1 MKSSIL
7 FIHQSAELYGSDK
20 TILMFISNLDK
31 QKYFP
36 VVLLP
41 FDGPLKTEFE
51 KNNIKVVIAPVLKLY
66 RKMFTPKN
74 ILKFCKEYKEGLK
87 IINKLHKEHKFNIVY
102 SHTLAALI
110 GIIFASKNK
119 IKHLWHVQEIIAKPT
134 IFNKGFIK
142 LLSLKSNHIAVYDS
156 KTTMEFWIKNNPT
169 LAAKSIAVCN
179 GLDVKE
185 KPEPDSEDIQKIRKE
200 FFNVQHDDIVIA
212 LVGRINSWKG
222 QQLLLEAFNKIANKY
237 QNTKLV
243 YIGSAPPNQEFF
255 EIELKEKIA
264 SYNLS
269 DRVIIIPFQENI
281 WRFWD
286 SIDIAVVPS
295 TEPEPFGM
303 VAIEAMLAKKP
314 VVAANHGGLTETVL
328 NNETGFL
335 FEPNNQ
341 QKLADSISNLIEDKN
356 IRIAFGE
363 KGYERVHLYFSLEKH
378 VNEFETIFE
387 ILLKDKKSK
396 FFS

>member
-36 VVLLP
+36 VVMLP
-41 FDGPLKTEFE
+41 FDGPLKAEFE

-74 ILKFCKEYKEGLK
+74 ILKFFKEYNEGLK
-87 IINKLHKEHKFNIVY
+87 IINQLHKEHNFSIVY

-119 IKHLWHVQEIIAKPT
+119 IKHLWHVQEIIAKPKL
-134 IFNKGFIK
+134 FNKGFIK
-142 LLSLKSNHIAVYDS
+142 LLSLKSNHVAVYDS
-156 KTTMEFWIKNNPT
+156 KTTMDFWINGNEK
-169 LAAKSIAVCN
+169 LAKKSKFICN

-185 KPEPDSEDIQKIRKE
+185 KPELNFENIEKIRKDV
-200 FFNVQHDDIVIA
+200 FKVQTDDIVIS

-237 QNTKLV
+237 PNTKLV

-255 EIELKEKIA
+255 EIGLKQKINDYELSE
-264 SYNLS
+264 
-269 DRVIIIPFQENI
+269 RVMIIPFQENI
-281 WRFWD
+281 WSFWD
-286 SIDIAVVPS
+286 AIDIAVVPS

-314 VVAANHGGLTETVL
+314 VVAANHGGLTETVV
-328 NNETGFL
+328 NNETGFH
-335 FEPNNQ
+335 FAPNDEND
-341 QKLADSISNLIEDKN
+341 LADKISMLIEYTNK
-356 IRIAFGE
+356 RILFGE
-363 KGYERVHLYFSLEKH
+363 KGCERVHLHFSLEKH
-378 VNEFETIFE
+378 VDQFEAIFE
-387 ILLKDKKSK
+387 KLLKK
-396 FFS
+396 

>member
-1 MKSSIL
+1 MKSSVL

-31 QKYFP
+31 NKYFP
-36 VVLLP
+36 VVILP

-51 KNNIKVVIAPVLKLY
+51 KNNIKVIIAPVLKLY
-66 RKMFTPKN
+66 RKMFTPQG

-87 IINKLHKEHKFNIVY
+87 VINELHKVHKFSIVY

-110 GIIFASKNK
+110 GIIFAQKNK
-119 IKHLWHVQEIIAKPT
+119 IKHLWHVQEIIAKPA
-134 IFNKGFIK
+134 IFNTGFIK
-142 LLSLKSNHIAVYDS
+142 LLSLKSNHVAVYDS
-156 KTTMEFWIKNNPT
+156 KTTMEFWIKDNPK
-169 LAAKSIAVCN
+169 LAQKSKFICN

-185 KPEPDSEDIQKIRKE
+185 KAEPNLEDILKIRKD
-200 FFNVQHDDIVIA
+200 FFKVQSDDIVIA

-222 QQLLLEAFNKIANKY
+222 QQLLLEAFNKIAQKY
-237 QNTKLV
+237 PTIKLV
-243 YIGSAPPNQEFF
+243 FIGSAPPNQEFF
-255 EIELKEKIA
+255 EIELNTKIE
-264 SYNLS
+264 SYKLA

-281 WRFWD
+281 WKFWD

-303 VAIEAMLAKKP
+303 VAIEAMLSKKP

-335 FEPNNQ
+335 FEPNNE
-341 QKLADSISNLIEDKN
+341 QKLAEAISYLIEDKDK
-356 IRIAFGE
+356 RILFGE
-363 KGYERVHLYFSLEKH
+363 KGFERVHLHFSLEKH
-378 VNEFETIFE
+378 VAEFEAIFE
-387 ILLKDKKSK
+387 TLLKD
-396 FFS
+396 

>member
-1 MKSSIL
+1 MKRSIL

-20 TILMFISNLDK
+20 TILMFISSLDK

-36 VVLLP
+36 VVMLP

-66 RKMFTPKN
+66 RKMFTPTN
-74 ILKFCKEYKEGLK
+74 ILKFSKEYKEGLN
-87 IINKLHKEHKFNIVY
+87 IINELHKEHKFSIVY

-110 GIIFASKNK
+110 GIIFARKNK
-119 IKHLWHVQEIIAKPT
+119 IKHLWHVQEIIAKPA
-134 IFNKGFIK
+134 IFNRGFIK
-142 LLSLKSNHIAVYDS
+142 LLSLKSNDVAVYDS
-156 KTTMEFWIKNNPT
+156 RTTMKFWIKDNPA
-169 LAAKSIAVCN
+169 LEKKSIAVCN

-185 KPEPDSEDIQKIRKE
+185 KPAINLDDIQKIRKE
-200 FFNVQHDDIVIA
+200 FFKVQPDDIVIG

-222 QQLLLEAFNKIANKY
+222 QQLLLDAFNKIANKY
-237 QNTKLV
+237 PNTKLV
-243 YIGSAPPNQEFF
+243 YIGSSPPNQEFF
-255 EIELKEKIA
+255 EIELNEKIA
-264 SYNLS
+264 GYNLS

-328 NNETGFL
+328 HNETGFH
-335 FEPNNQ
+335 FEPNNS
-341 QKLADSISNLIEDKN
+341 QKLAEALSDLIEDKN
-356 IRIAFGE
+356 KRISFGE
-363 KGYERVHLYFSLEKH
+363 KGYERVHLHFSLEKH
-378 VNEFETIFE
+378 VHEFETIFE
-387 ILLKDKKSK
+387 TLLKD
-396 FFS
+396 

>member
-1 MKSSIL
+1 MKSIL

-20 TILMFISNLDK
+20 TILMFISSLDK

-36 VVLLP
+36 VVMLP
-41 FDGPLKTEFE
+41 FDGPLKREFE

-66 RKMFTPKN
+66 RKMFTPGN
-74 ILKFCKEYKEGLK
+74 ILKFCKEYKEGLR
-87 IINKLHKEHKFNIVY
+87 IINQLHKEHRFSIVY

-110 GIIFASKNK
+110 GIIFARKNN
-119 IKHLWHVQEIIAKPT
+119 IKHLWHVQEIIAKPVL
-134 IFNKGFIK
+134 FNKGFVK

-156 KTTMEFWIKNNPT
+156 KTTMEFWIKDNPT
-169 LAAKSIAVCN
+169 LAKKSKFVCN
-179 GLDVKE
+179 GLDVKD
-185 KPEPDSEDIQKIRKE
+185 KPAPNLDDIQKIRNEVFK
-200 FFNVQHDDIVIA
+200 VQPNDVVIG

-222 QQLLLEAFNKIANKY
+222 QQLLLEAFSKIANLHP
-237 QNTKLV
+237 NVKLV

-255 EIELKEKIA
+255 EIELNEKIA

-269 DRVIIIPFQENI
+269 ERVIIVPFQENI

-314 VVAANHGGLTETVL
+314 VVAANHGGLTETVVT
-328 NNETGFL
+328 NETGFL
-335 FEPNNQ
+335 FEPNDNQ
-341 QKLADSISNLIEDKN
+341 SLAEAISILIDDK
-356 IRIAFGE
+356 IKRTSFGE

-378 VNEFETIFE
+378 VAEFETIFE
-387 ILLKDKKSK
+387 TLLNS
-396 FFS
+396 